1 MEKITSLQREK
12 RTHVSN
18 FSKLKINIQDD
29 LDKIIDKLIK
39 FISSDLKKN
48 EIDLSKFNQYL
59 TFNNFTLSKIVELP
73 KLESNCIRNSLC
85 HDKEGFCQGYE
96 ITLKDS
102 KDVELTL
109 LTNSRDISKRA
120 IKSVYWRI
128 RNSKNYTY
136 NQCICDAK
144 YLYGLFTLLDITYDY
159 CISNKEELFNF
170 SEVSI
175 YDNSYSEEDIHSLIN
190 MNKIKG
196 CSTLFRL
203 SKKMKHLI
211 IDVAITKQLS
221 DLNIELMKNY
231 EKEVQHEVARAFETK
246 KNIPDKVK
254 SVMQNNKFLN
264 YFKYVELD
272 ADTDLEKFHVV
283 EKEWLQI
290 SKLFN
295 LNELNIKPE
304 LRFRKLGKHKAL
316 GLYYPGLKC
325 LCVDITSPS
334 SFLHE
339 FGHHIDYTYSDTP
352 LSLKANFREIIK
364 IYSRNY
370 DKQREDNK
378 YLKNKRNYFLTPTE
392 VFARTFE
399 MYLTDKIETSFL
411 KDKKDMNI
419 SNGYPE
425 FSKYDIKKINSYFDK
440 FDFNFIATKEDII
453 KEEINKQTNLVL
465 DEIKY
470 TSLKQV
476 SFF

>member
-39 FISSDLKKN
+39 LISSDLKKN

-73 KLESNCIRNSLC
+73 KLESNSIKNSLC
-85 HDKEGFCQGYE
+85 SYKEGFCQGYE
-96 ITLKDS
+96 ITLKDI

-120 IKSVYWRI
+120 IKSVYWYI
-128 RNSKNYTY
+128 RNSTNYAY
-136 NQCICDAK
+136 HQCICDAK

-159 CISNKEELFNF
+159 CISNREELFNF
-170 SEVSI
+170 SEVSL
-175 YDNSYSEEDIHSLIN
+175 YDNSYSQEDIDSLIN
-190 MNKIKG
+190 MKKIKG

-203 SKKMKHLI
+203 SKKMKQLI

-231 EKEVQHEVARAFETK
+231 EKDVKHEVARCFETK
-246 KNIPDKVK
+246 KNIPEKIK

-264 YFKYVELD
+264 YFRYVELD

-339 FGHHIDYTYSDTP
+339 LGHHIDYTYSDTP
-352 LSLKANFREIIK
+352 LSLKINFREIIR
-364 IYSRNY
+364 IYSKNY

-392 VFARTFE
+392 IFARTFE

-411 KDKKDMNI
+411 KDKSDMNI
-419 SNGYPE
+419 NNGYPK

-453 KEEINKQTNLVL
+453 KEEINKQTNIVL
-465 DEIKY
+465 EEIKY
-470 TSLKQV
+470 TSLTQV